1 MKWVGRC
8 GECQAWGSVS
18 ELGAAPVVKVKPGP
32 VTSPAVPIAQI
43 AADTAESRPSGVAEL
58 DRVLGGGIVPGAVLL
73 LAGEPGVG
81 KSTLLL
87 EVAAKAAAGGIRVLY
102 VSGEESAAQ
111 VRMRAQRTGAL
122 EESLYLAAEVD
133 LSAVLGHIE
142 AVSPDLLVI
151 DSVQTIATSEIDGIS
166 GSITQVRAVTGAL
179 VRVAKERNLP
189 TLLVGHVTKDGSI
202 AGPRA
207 LEHIV
212 DVVLQFEGERN
223 SRLRVLRAVKNRFGP
238 VDEIGCFDLTD
249 EGIVEVTDP
258 SGIFVSRHTG
268 PTSGSCL
275 TVTLEGRRPLISEV
289 QALVTNAEGNPRR
302 AVSGLDSSRLSMLIA
317 VLDRR
322 IGIQMGPFDVY
333 ASTVG
338 GATLKGP
345 AADLAIIVAMV
356 TARLRYA
363 VPHDVVAIGEV
374 GLAGELRRVPSLAQ
388 RLGEAARLGFTR
400 AVVPAGPANGTG
412 QLPPVAGLEV
422 VESADLW
429 SALAALR
436 LVGTGTKYQAV
447 PELRVVR

>member
-8 GECQAWGSVS
+8 GECQSWGSVS
-18 ELGAAPVVKVKPGP
+18 ELGVTLAAKVKAGP
-32 VTSPAVPIAQI
+32 VTSPAVPIAQV
-43 AADTAESRPSGVAEL
+43 AAGTSQSRASGVDEL

-87 EVAAKAAAGGIRVLY
+87 EVAAKAARGGTRVLY

-122 EESLYLAAEVD
+122 EDNLYVAAEVD

-142 AVSPDLLVI
+142 AVDPQLLVI

-179 VRVAKERNLP
+179 VRVAKDRNLP

-258 SGIFVSRHTG
+258 SGIFVSRHGG

-302 AVSGLDSSRLSMLIA
+302 AVSGLDAARLSMLIA

-345 AADLAIIVAMV
+345 AADLPIIVAMV

-363 VPHDVVAIGEV
+363 VPHDVVVIGEV
-374 GLAGELRRVPSLAQ
+374 GLAGELRRVPSLTQ
-388 RLGEAARLGFTR
+388 RLGEAARLGFSR
-400 AVVPAGPANGTG
+400 AVVPAGPDDGTG
-412 QLPPVAGLEV
+412 QLPAIPGLEV
-422 VESADLW
+422 AECRDLW
-429 SALAALR
+429 SALSQLR
-436 LVGTGTKYQAV
+436 LVGSGTKYQAV
-447 PELRVVR
+447 PELRVVG

>member
-1 MKWVGRC
+1 
-8 GECQAWGSVS
+8 
-18 ELGAAPVVKVKPGP
+18 
-32 VTSPAVPIAQI
+32 
-43 AADTAESRPSGVAEL
+43 
-58 DRVLGGGIVPGAVLL
+58 
-73 LAGEPGVG
+73 
-81 KSTLLL
+81 
-87 EVAAKAAAGGIRVLY
+87 
-102 VSGEESAAQ
+102 
-111 VRMRAQRTGAL
+111 
-122 EESLYLAAEVD
+122 
-133 LSAVLGHIE
+133 
-142 AVSPDLLVI
+142 
-151 DSVQTIATSEIDGIS
+151 
-166 GSITQVRAVTGAL
+166 VTGAL
-179 VRVAKERNLP
+179 VRIAKDRNLP

-249 EGIVEVTDP
+249 DGIVEVTDP

-322 IGIQMGPFDVY
+322 IGIQMSQFDVY

-345 AADLAIIVAMV
+345 AADLAVIIAMV

-363 VPHDVVAIGEV
+363 VPHDTVAIGEV
-374 GLAGELRRVPSLAQ
+374 GLAGELRRVPSLSQ

-400 AVVPAGPANGTG
+400 AVVPAGPTNGTG
-412 QLPPVAGLEV
+412 RLPAIPGLEV
-422 VESADLW
+422 VDSPDLW
-429 SALAALR
+429 SALSTLR
-436 LVGTGTKYQAV
+436 LVGSGTKYQTV